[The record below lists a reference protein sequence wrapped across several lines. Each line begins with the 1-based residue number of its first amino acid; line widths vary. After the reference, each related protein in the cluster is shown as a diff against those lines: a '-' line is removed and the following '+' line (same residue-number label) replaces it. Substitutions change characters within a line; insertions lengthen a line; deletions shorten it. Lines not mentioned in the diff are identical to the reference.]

1 MKWIP
6 IGVSVL
12 GALAAAFWLGRLSRV
27 EAESGEPLLAP
38 ESLAA
43 ALADGDWTERT
54 YRFSALIRQLN
65 PENLDPAL
73 EVIEASPAELTND
86 EMRLLMHSW
95 TRFDPE
101 GAFEFA
107 LFAPKAQRRWLAGAV
122 IHAWAQRDPVAAHG
136 ALLGIQNTDLERVLE
151 QRFVMG
157 QIKGEGLAEA
167 HAYVAGLPPSARR
180 ELLVGEIAKYLA
192 AESAAAVIEWAEG
205 ADPDDARLKNTV
217 FKKAAGALAEYDLQQ
232 AARWV
237 ASQYGRPHSEG
248 GARLV
253 ALNWAESDP
262 GAAFG
267 WLASLPGGEEQRGA
281 VAFVF
286 AYWLSS
292 HPGKAEAWL
301 EDAEP
306 SEALDPALRAM
317 AQSTANDDP
326 VTAIEWAQ
334 RIQDPGTRERTLV
347 RIGQRWYRVD
357 PEATRRWL
365 AVSGLP
371 RAGQKKI
378 LEAGR

>member
-1 MKWIP
+1 
-6 IGVSVL
+6 
-12 GALAAAFWLGRLSRV
+12 
-27 EAESGEPLLAP
+27 
-38 ESLAA
+38 
-43 ALADGDWTERT
+43 
-54 YRFSALIRQLN
+54 
-65 PENLDPAL
+65 
-73 EVIEASPAELTND
+73 
-86 EMRLLMHSW
+86 
-95 TRFDPE
+95 
-101 GAFEFA
+101 
-107 LFAPKAQRRWLAGAV
+107 
-122 IHAWAQRDPVAAHG
+122 
-136 ALLGIQNTDLERVLE
+136 
-151 QRFVMG
+151 
-157 QIKGEGLAEA
+157 
-167 HAYVAGLPPSARR
+167 
-180 ELLVGEIAKYLA
+180 
-192 AESAAAVIEWAEG
+192 
-205 ADPDDARLKNTV
+205 
-217 FKKAAGALAEYDLQQ
+217 
-232 AARWV
+232 
-237 ASQYGRPHSEG
+237 
-248 GARLV
+248 
-253 ALNWAESDP
+253 
-262 GAAFG
+262 
-267 WLASLPGGEEQRGA
+267 